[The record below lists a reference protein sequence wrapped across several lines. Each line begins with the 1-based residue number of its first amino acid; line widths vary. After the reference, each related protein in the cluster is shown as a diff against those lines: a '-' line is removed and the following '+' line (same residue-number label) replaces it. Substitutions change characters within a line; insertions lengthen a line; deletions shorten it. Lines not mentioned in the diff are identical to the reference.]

1 MEELHERN
9 IVHLDLK
16 AENFLVASS
25 EEQGIEIKIADMG
38 LSRKIKDGPI
48 RNSCGTVRFF
58 SLSHTHSLSFTHTH
72 THELTDQFHGTG
84 NSER

>member
-1 MEELHERN
+1 MEELHERK

-58 SLSHTHSLSFTHTH
+58 SVSRTHTHSLSFTHTH
-72 THELTDQFHGTG
+72 T
-84 NSER
+84 N

>member
-1 MEELHERN
+1 MEELHERK

-48 RNSCGTVRFF
+48 RNSGGTVRFF
-58 SLSHTHSLSFTHTH
+58 SLSLSHTHSLSFTHTH
-72 THELTDQFHGTG
+72 T
-84 NSER
+84 N